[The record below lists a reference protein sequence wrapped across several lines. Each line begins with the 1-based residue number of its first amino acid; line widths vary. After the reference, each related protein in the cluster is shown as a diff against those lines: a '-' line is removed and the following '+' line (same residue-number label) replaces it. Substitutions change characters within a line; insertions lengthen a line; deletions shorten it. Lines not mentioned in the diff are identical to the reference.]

1 MCCSY
6 LYLRFQDKTINLS
19 KPDNHYLRFGTGK
32 TCQINQCYVA
42 HLLAP
47 RPVVYDAKC
56 EKLQEMGTKMQVQWR
71 RAKVLELSSQGYT
84 QSEISKS
91 LQVDV
96 SVISRDRTYLRQGA
110 QENLKT
116 HIQDKLPEE
125 YQNCMVGINQVL
137 KICWKIVNKSRNIN
151 NNDNNGQ
158 TVTMTDN
165 KTVLQALSLIND
177 CNKYKMD
184 LTTNG
189 VVITDAI
196 KFVQTNKE
204 KLTMSSKED
213 NDSKESKEPDYD
225 EDKDQLEEKQEEE
238 TGELKEGITN
248 QVF

>member
-1 MCCSY
+1 MS
-6 LYLRFQDKTINLS
+6 
-19 KPDNHYLRFGTGK
+19 
-32 TCQINQCYVA
+32 
-42 HLLAP
+42 
-47 RPVVYDAKC
+47 
-56 EKLQEMGTKMQVQWR
+56 TKMQVQWR

-91 LQVDV
+91 LQVDE
-96 SVISRDRTYLRQGA
+96 SVISRDKAYLRQGA

-137 KICWKIVNKSRNIN
+137 KICWEIVNKSRNVN
-151 NNDNNGQ
+151 NNDNSGQ

-165 KTVLQALSLIND
+165 KTVLQALALIND

-196 KFVQTNKE
+196 KFVQINKE
-204 KLTMSSKED
+204 KLTTAMSTKENNGTKEFKEPNDDED
-213 NDSKESKEPDYD
+213 NDE
-225 EDKDQLEEKQEEE
+225 LEEEQDQEGE
-238 TGELKEGITN
+238 TGKSIKQQRQIKFSNKG
-248 QVF
+248 